1 MMSTIL
7 KYGVIHSAEQYQAYE
22 KALEELLSDGSDNP
36 ELLREIELLTLLL
49 KTYEVETGIVS
60 AKEIN
65 GLEAIQYIMDSE
77 DLNGAA
83 LAKKLDVSRAYISDI
98 LNSKRAISKEMA
110 RKISQLFGYPL
121 EILLRPYPINRDKA
135 KKEKVS

>member
-1 MMSTIL
+1 MATTI

-22 KALEELLSDGSDNP
+22 KALEELLSDDPDNP
-36 ELLREIELLTLLL
+36 EILREIELLTLLL

-60 AKEIN
+60 SKEMN

-77 DLNGAA
+77 ELNGAS

-98 LNSKRAISKEMA
+98 LNSKRSISKEMA
-110 RKISQLFGYPL
+110 RKISQRFGYPL
-121 EILLRPYPINRDKA
+121 EILLRPYPISRDNV